1 MMKMKSVKKH
11 LEEKMKD
18 VRFKE
23 HYELDLV
30 KLQFIK
36 PIIAYRIKHK
46 LSQSGIARKLGISQQ
61 QISKIENGDFSNFD
75 TVLKILFAIGIKITK
90 VQIQQKSH
98 FKKYLSQK
106 DRTLSHR

>member
-1 MMKMKSVKKH
+1 MKSVRKH
-11 LEEKMKD
+11 LDDKMKD

-46 LSQSGIARKLGISQQ
+46 LSQKALAKRVGVSQQ
-61 QISKIENGDFSNFD
+61 QISKVESGDFSNFD
-75 TVLKILFAIGIKITK
+75 TVLKILFAIGVTITK
-90 VQIQQKSH
+90 VQTQQKTQLRRH
-98 FKKYLSQK
+98 
-106 DRTLSHR
+106 LSHR

>member
-1 MMKMKSVKKH
+1 MKSVRKH
-11 LEEKMKD
+11 LDAKMKD

-46 LSQSGIARKLGISQQ
+46 LSQSGLAGKLGISQQ
-61 QISKIENGDFSNFD
+61 QISKVESGDFSNFD
-75 TVLKILFAIGIKITK
+75 TVLKILFAIGVKITR
-90 VQIQQKSH
+90 VQTQKIPATH
-98 FKKYLSQK
+98 HLIPG
-106 DRTLSHR
+106 R